1 LVVFLPSR
9 KRLSFNWN
17 FGMMLGI
24 VFVLQLLSGVFLV
37 FYFVPDSG
45 LAFFSVQY
53 IMVERN
59 FG

>member
-1 LVVFLPSR
+1 
-9 KRLSFNWN
+9 
-17 FGMMLGI
+17 MMLGI